1 MATPAANAIGV
12 TQPTRLACE
21 RGIWLMRAF
30 ALLQSS
36 EYHSFM
42 SDTVVHAE
50 SYGSLLFAP
59 QTPCF
64 IISWHG
70 FANSAQFRFLMNQG
84 LEPEAR
90 NWLKAAIG

>member
-1 MATPAANAIGV
+1 
-12 TQPTRLACE
+12 
-21 RGIWLMRAF
+21 MRAF

-59 QTPCF
+59 QIPYF

-70 FANSAQFRFLMNQG
+70 FADSVQFRSLMNQG
-84 LEPEAR
+84 LELEAKS
-90 NWLKAAIG
+90 WLK